1 MPSKIKKILT
11 FDIGGTKI
19 SSGLVKLAKN
29 SYEIYD
35 YQKTETPQGKDNV
48 INKII
53 EIAIN
58 YERDEGFE
66 KVGMAIAGQIDYV
79 KGIVKYA
86 PNIKGFKNVN
96 LKKIIKDKIG
106 KNVEIDNDVKCFSL
120 AENKYGKTKRY
131 KNAVYLTI
139 GTGIGGAI
147 EINDKLYRGANNIAG
162 EFGHMII
169 AAGGKKCGCGNSG
182 CWERYVSGKAI
193 EVMYYELTGRKK
205 KTKDIA
211 FDSMKNI
218 SPDREIIKKASLYL
232 AIGLINIVNTINP
245 EIIVIGGSIVKGKE
259 ILDLAISEMKRRT
272 LIPAKKTKIVRTDLQ
287 DDAFLVGAALL

>member
-1 MPSKIKKILT
+1 MSSKIKKILT

-19 SSGLVKLAKN
+19 SSGMVKLAKN

-58 YERDEGFE
+58 YERGEGFE

-79 KGIVKYA
+79 KDIVKYA
-86 PNIKGFKNVN
+86 PNIKGFENVN

-106 KNVEIDNDVKCFSL
+106 KNIEIDNDVKCFSL

-147 EINDKLYRGANNIAG
+147 EINDKLYRGANNTAG

-193 EVMYYELTGRKK
+193 EIMYYELTGRKK

-211 FDSMKNI
+211 SDSMKNI
-218 SPDREIIKKASLYL
+218 SPDREIIKKAGLYL
-232 AIGLINIVNTINP
+232 AIGLINIVNTVNP
-245 EIIVIGGSIVKGKE
+245 EAIIIGGGVVKSKE
-259 ILDLAISEMKRRT
+259 IFNLAVKEMRSRV
-272 LIPAKKTKIVRTDLQ
+272 LLSAKKTKIEITSLE
-287 DDAFLVGAALL
+287 DDAFLIGAALL

>member
-1 MPSKIKKILT
+1 MSSKIKKILT

-106 KNVEIDNDVKCFSL
+106 KNIEIDNDVKCFSL

-147 EINDKLYRGANNIAG
+147 EINDKLYRGANNTAG

-182 CWERYVSGKAI
+182 CWEQYVSGKAI
-193 EVMYYELTGRKK
+193 EIMYYELTGKKK

-211 FDSMKNI
+211 LDSMKNI
-218 SPDREIIKKASLYL
+218 SPDREIIKKASTYL
-232 AIGLINIVNTINP
+232 AIGLINIANTINP

-259 ILDLAISEMKRRT
+259 ILDLAISEMKRKT